1 MFFKATRNCTRNSSA
16 IDLVSVPPQTVPDW
30 EAIAALI
37 GAATGSRL
45 GRTRAQSVGGGCTH
59 QAWTLIAGEE
69 RYFVKLDLA
78 HRLPVFETEA
88 AALAELA
95 RAAAV
100 RAPRSICC
108 GTLAGNA
115 VHVLEYLTLTS
126 PTDATL
132 TRLGHELAALH
143 RVQGSRFGW
152 ARDNHIGATP
162 QCNAPSADW
171 AEFWQ
176 HRRLG
181 YQLELAGH
189 NGYGGT
195 LQRRGEQLLGRI
207 GALLRDH
214 RPVASLLHGDLWS
227 GNYAA
232 DVAGAP
238 VVFDPALYYGDR
250 ETDIAM
256 TELFGG
262 FGPGFYAAYRQAWPL
277 ESGYPTRR
285 TLYNLYHV
293 LNHLNVFGAGYLHRA
308 ERMIDELLSET
319 GH

>member
-1 MFFKATRNCTRNSSA
+1 MSDTAH
-16 IDLVSVPPQTVPDW
+16 TVPDW
-30 EAIAALI
+30 DAIAALI

-45 GRTRAQSVGGGCTH
+45 GRTRARPVGGGCTH
-59 QAWTLIAGEE
+59 QAWALIAGKA
-69 RYFVKLDLA
+69 RYFVKLDAA
-78 HRLPVFETEA
+78 HRLPAFETEA
-88 AALAELA
+88 SALAELA
-95 RAAAV
+95 QARAV

-108 GTLAGNA
+108 GSLADSA
-115 VHVLEYLTLTS
+115 LHVLEYLALAS

-143 RVQGSRFGW
+143 RVQGPYFGW
-152 ARDNHIGATP
+152 TRDNHIGATP

-176 HRRLG
+176 RRRLG
-181 YQLELAGH
+181 YQLERAQR
-189 NGYGGT
+189 NGYGGR
-195 LQRRGEQLLGRI
+195 LQRRGEQLLDRI
-207 GALLRDH
+207 EALLRGH
-214 RPVASLLHGDLWS
+214 RPLASLLHGDLWS

-232 DVAGAP
+232 DATGAP

-262 FGPGFYAAYRQAWPL
+262 FGPGFHAAYRQAWPL
-277 ESGYPTRR
+277 DNGYPTRR

-308 ERMIDELLSET
+308 ERMIDTLLGET